1 MRKFIF
7 NPLTG
12 EFQIVSDG
20 EDVSVMD
27 LFKKLNIAIINGIER
42 GLAGATEASSS
53 GIPHTQHI
61 VYDML
66 SKTFYDKVLQ
76 SDGRYVYHL
85 GWSDPLAYVSSIEE
99 RIPRADTIFLFGGTK
114 YIWDGTDLVS
124 C

>member
-1 MRKFIF
+1 MGKFIF

-12 EFQIVSDG
+12 EFQIVS

-42 GLAGATEASSS
+42 SIEGFSEESSS
-53 GIPHTQHI
+53 GLPHTQHI
-61 VYDML
+61 VYDMQT
-66 SKTFYDKVLQ
+66 KTFYDKVLQ
-76 SDGRYVYHL
+76 PDGRYVYHL

-99 RIPRADTIFLFGGTK
+99 RIPRSDTIFLFGGTK
-114 YIWDGTDLVS
+114 YIWDGTELVS